1 MKYRKKKLIIA
12 IVVVLLAALILNAI
26 FTWGIM
32 FDHYGGF
39 GSSTTSLFEN
49 IVTDGYAYVSLGGDI
64 SNLIFRIPF
73 VFSVYGIESPPYAIN
88 IAVRDNTGLLKR
100 CFWESV
106 IIEYVDGQKIDHNFD
121 WVREFNNKFSGM
133 QEKYV
138 IDKLPVTVD
147 RRQSCNIR
155 FVGYFVNKEGVK
167 ISFDT
172 TKHFE
177 YESHKWSIYR
187 AAGSF

>member
-1 MKYRKKKLIIA
+1 MKYREKKLIIV
-12 IVVVLLAALILNAI
+12 IVVVLLIALILNAI

-32 FDHYGGF
+32 FHHYGGF

-49 IVTDGYAYVSLGGDI
+49 IVTDGYAHVELGGDI

-73 VFSVYGIESPPYAIN
+73 VFSVYVIESPPYAIN
-88 IAVRDNTGLLKR
+88 LYISDDTDSLKKI
-100 CFWESV
+100 FVKS
-106 IIEYVDGQKIDHNFD
+106 ISIEYVDGQKIDHNVD
-121 WVREFNNKFSGM
+121 WERKLEN
-133 QEKYV
+133 

-147 RRQSCNIR
+147 RRQSCEIR
-155 FVGYFVNKEGVK
+155 FVGYFVNKEAEK
-167 ISFDT
+167 IPFDT

-177 YESHKWSIYR
+177 YESHKWSIYP